1 MPNQKNIE
9 GKATDA
15 TTVGGTIQAFV
26 VMAFLLSLSHAG
38 LIAQGKVLGTK
49 RFLLGRMWRWHTLL
63 CGPNIAWAARP
74 LWVTGDTQDTMSRS
88 VLRALGGSVWEHCC
102 FSKSS
107 SSDQGHI
114 YTLSS
119 KLTFMCETSRVIRYL
134 RFKNR
139 IRFPCRDVGSDI
151 IP

>member
-1 MPNQKNIE
+1 MYTLSSPHWPAGQKIFFTFHMNV
-9 GKATDA
+9 DA
-15 TTVGGTIQAFV
+15 KPEKYRRKSNRCRHHGGAIQAFV
-26 VMAFLLSLSHAG
+26 VMAFLLSLCHAG
-38 LIAQGKVLGTK
+38 LIAEGKVLGTK

-74 LWVTGDTQDTMSRS
+74 LWIMRDTQDTMSRS
-88 VLRALGGSVWEHCC
+88 VLRALGGSVWDNCC

-119 KLTFMCETSRVIRYL
+119 KLTFTC
-134 RFKNR
+134 
-139 IRFPCRDVGSDI
+139 
-151 IP
+151 